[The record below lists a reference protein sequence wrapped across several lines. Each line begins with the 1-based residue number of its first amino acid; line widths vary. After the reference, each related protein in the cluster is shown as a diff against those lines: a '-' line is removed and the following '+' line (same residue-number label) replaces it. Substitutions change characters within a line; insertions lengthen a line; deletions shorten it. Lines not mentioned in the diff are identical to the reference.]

1 MDRNSSGSWSP
12 NPGIAWP
19 ADVRITSGCCRSVAR
34 DPGRSL
40 GRSLKL
46 RLKARRYV
54 LSMGVLSC
62 RVSTNGKKSLSLKS
76 KGPQGYLWVK
86 TPDSAAGLRVDSPWI
101 SLCHPWLRERVDN
114 PWNVRSS
121 HTTGFL
127 H

>member
-1 MDRNSSGSWSP
+1 MPLGVIQDILTKSP
-12 NPGIAWP
+12 EIGTVNFLFI
-19 ADVRITSGCCRSVAR
+19 RSII
-34 DPGRSL
+34 SL
-40 GRSLKL
+40 GFSLTIYLLSWFSLKGSI
-46 RLKARRYV
+46 A
-54 LSMGVLSC
+54 
-62 RVSTNGKKSLSLKS
+62 KKM
-76 KGPQGYLWVK
+76 GPQGYLWVK